1 MSGDAVL
8 LNKLNADYYGI
19 YMSDELDD
27 LMFAKRVNYTLKPK
41 EGGGGISEF
50 EIDSS
55 QLSKNTSNSQ

>member
-27 LMFAKRVNYTLKPK
+27 LMFTKRVNYTLKPK
-41 EGGGGISEF
+41 EGREA
-50 EIDSS
+50 
-55 QLSKNTSNSQ
+55 